1 MQTGMSVRS
10 LALVVPA
17 RDSDTTIPV
26 GVSLIPQFQ
35 AREAARF
42 VGLPWRDY
50 CALPPHERIDAVAHY
65 WAARLY
71 ETHVAD
77 ATATEQERR
86 AITDR
91 QRRASHGA

>member
-1 MQTGMSVRS
+1 MSVRS

-17 RDSDTTIPV
+17 REGDAPLPV
-26 GVSLIPQFQ
+26 GISLIPQFQ

-42 VGLPWRDY
+42 GGLTWQHY
-50 CALPPHERIDAVAHY
+50 CALPPRERTNAVAHY

-71 ETHVAD
+71 ETHIAD
-77 ATATEQERR
+77 ATAWEQERR

-91 QRRASHGA
+91 QRSARRGA